1 MTSDSPTTSAAPLLR
16 VNGDSMWLWCPGC
29 ADSHRIVI
37 FGANGWT
44 WNKSTTQPTVTPS
57 IKVIGVQWA
66 KDATFYKPRHAGVPE
81 GGEVVCHSFL
91 TDGQWQF
98 LADSTHVLAG
108 QTVPMVPLPDWL
120 AELDDALTKA
130 RSDEGFKERLA
141 TRMRE
146 DKPLLDRLAEG
157 PTGD

>member
-1 MTSDSPTTSAAPLLR
+1 MGESAALIR

-29 ADSHRIVI
+29 EDSHRIVI
-37 FGANGWT
+37 FGANAWT
-44 WNKSTTQPTVTPS
+44 WNKSTTAPTVTPS
-57 IKVIGVQWA
+57 IKVTGVQWA
-66 KDATFYKPRHAGVPE
+66 PDQGFHKPRHRVEP
-81 GGEVVCHSFL
+81 GEQVVCHSFL

-120 AELDDALTKA
+120 AGVDDALDKA
-130 RSDEGFKERLA
+130 RADEGFKERLA

-146 DKPLLDRLAEG
+146 DKHLLDRIAEG
-157 PTGD
+157 PTDE